1 MLPPPLS
8 LSFSFKPG
16 HFSQIDLVVS
26 HARHMSDSRV
36 SSRPSQGVGDW
47 SWWAW
52 LRAAQRLGTCEERV
66 WERKREE
73 KAQTYGQNTHSLT
86 HMHARTLNPTS
97 LQALMGFR
105 HLEVI
110 DMDTI
115 DLSNLNRQFLFREAD
130 IGKPKAEV
138 AASFI
143 EKRVPGCKV
152 VPHFCAIQ
160 DKDKEFYRGAS
171 WPVPPPLLLSLLCL
185 YGIYL
190 LTGCTTTRTSSAL
203 YLLV

>member
-1 MLPPPLS
+1 
-8 LSFSFKPG
+8 
-16 HFSQIDLVVS
+16 
-26 HARHMSDSRV
+26 
-36 SSRPSQGVGDW
+36 
-47 SWWAW
+47 
-52 LRAAQRLGTCEERV
+52 
-66 WERKREE
+66 
-73 KAQTYGQNTHSLT
+73 
-86 HMHARTLNPTS
+86 
-97 LQALMGFR
+97 
-105 HLEVI
+105 
-110 DMDTI
+110 MDTI